1 MLRDV
6 LAAVEAASTPNL
18 YPETVKP
25 FCHIRKLTD
34 KNVRIR
40 RVGEETYFWL
50 EPDDRS
56 DA

>member
-6 LAAVEAASTPNL
+6 LTAVEAAPTLNL
-18 YPETVKP
+18 HPKTFKP
-25 FCHIRKLTD
+25 FYRIGKLTD

-40 RVGEETYFWL
+40 RVGEEIYLSL